1 MRKALKNS
9 QNKLLNNARNY
20 THALAS
26 LTMPDD
32 LARQNSQDNVDYEGN
47 VGGDADAVP
56 SGETFLINQPS
67 ELGHLGE
74 KSASIF
80 LFDP

>member
-32 LARQNSQDNVDYEGN
+32 LARKSQDYDEYEGN
-47 VGGDADAVP
+47 VGGDADAAAVP
-56 SGETFLINQPS
+56 SGETFLIN
-67 ELGHLGE
+67 
-74 KSASIF
+74 
-80 LFDP
+80 